1 MPKLERK
8 FIDTLIKYR
17 HILFFFVITVLAWM
31 ARKGGMDYFSPDMN
45 LFLMPWYEE
54 IQQAGGLR
62 GLSQG
67 VGDYNV
73 LYQTLIALFSY
84 IPLGGT
90 SPMYLYKAV
99 SILCDY
105 LLALACGWIVARER
119 GEKLLERSFCLT
131 YGVVL
136 MIPTVILNSSVWGQ
150 CDSMYTLACV
160 LSLYWLY
167 KEKYLPSFVMLGIA
181 FGLKLQTVF
190 ILPVFLYFYISRRSF
205 SLGWFLVTVAAFW
218 ATGIPAYLAGRPLTT
233 VFDIY
238 IYQTGEYP
246 QMIQNAL
253 SVWYFFFPNYTY
265 MKPCAVML
273 TVSIFGAFLYWLLN
287 GGGKL
292 KETPESFFVVC
303 AWSAWTCLLFLPA
316 MHDRY
321 GYLMDAL
328 LVLLCCLDRKYL
340 KYAAV
345 QILGSGVVYMG
356 YLYVYKW
363 PDIPNASPIAAA
375 IASAVSLGMWL
386 HFTFTVLAGCREPLP
401 ENAGVA

>member
-17 HILFFFVITVLAWM
+17 HILFFAVITLLAWM
-31 ARKGGMDYFSPDMN
+31 ARKGGMDYASPDMN
-45 LFLMPWYEE
+45 LFLLPWYEE

-62 GLSQG
+62 GLAQG

-84 IPLGGT
+84 IPLGDV

-105 LLALACGWIVARER
+105 LLALTCGWIVAREK
-119 GEKLLERSFCLT
+119 GEKLLGQSFCLT

-150 CDSMYTLACV
+150 CDSMYTFACV

-205 SLGWFLVTVAAFW
+205 SLGWFLVTIVTFW
-218 ATGIPAYLAGRPLTT
+218 ATGLPAYLAGRPLTT

-238 IYQTGEYP
+238 LYQTSEYP
-246 QMIQNAL
+246 DMIKNNL
-253 SVWYFFFPNYTY
+253 SIWYFFLPRYEY

-273 TVSIFGAFLYWLLN
+273 TVFIFGALLYWLLN

-292 KETPESFFVVC
+292 KETPESFFVVA

-328 LVLLCCLDRKYL
+328 LVLLSCLDRKYL

-345 QILGSGVVYMG
+345 QVLGSGVVYMG
-356 YLYVYKW
+356 YLYVYMW
-363 PDIPNASPIAAA
+363 ANTPNASPIAAA
-375 IASAVSLGMWL
+375 IASAISIGMWL
-386 HFTFTVLAGCREPLP
+386 HFTFSVLAKCREPLP